1 MNKNTVIGLV
11 LLFALIIGYS
21 WYMSPSKEERL
32 EQQRKMDSARM
43 EQMINAQA
51 DSLANVIANQQE
63 KENNEIENI
72 INTSDNQSN
81 YQQTAAT
88 YGAFAHASTP
98 TDDETSLIVEND
110 LYRLY
115 IGRKGGRIEA
125 VELKNVR
132 TFDSLP
138 VFLFKEGENNNSF
151 GFYFYSNYLILNT
164 NDLYFTPAKNYGD
177 TLVVSGDN
185 SLEIAM
191 RLYPDMSD
199 AQIDSSS
206 YIEFLYTIKGN
217 DYRTGLKI
225 NFVNTSKYIDRNQTE
240 LKLEW
245 QAQLLQQEKNAKA
258 GRMNEMSATTIYYSD
273 ANDVEN
279 LKESNDKGDSVTY
292 TTRLKW
298 LSFKQLFFTSTLI
311 ADDYFSN
318 GTMVV
323 SIPQKENEDRSLKN
337 MKMRLAFPYEGDNSS
352 VGMSFYFG
360 PNRYQT
366 LKQYKIKLEN
376 QIQLGGKLISWINK
390 YAVIPIFDFFDGFG
404 WGYGLIIL
412 ILTIII
418 KTVLFPLTMVSYK
431 SSAKMRVMKPEIE
444 EISKRYPK
452 QEDAMKKQ
460 QAIMAMY
467 RQTGIKP
474 MAGCLPMLLQMP
486 VLIAMFRFF
495 PSSYELRQQPFLWAT
510 DLSTYD
516 SIASWDAQIPLLST
530 FYGNHISLFTLLMT
544 IATLG
549 YTVLN
554 NKMMAPAGGNEQQM
568 KMMRVMMYIMPVM
581 FLGIFN
587 SYSSG
592 LSYYYLLVNLITF
605 AQMGLFRLTV
615 NEEKLRAK
623 MQAHKSKPVVK
634 SKWQARMED
643 MVKQQQAAAK
653 QRAEGKSPLPTT
665 KQRSNTAVQK
675 KKKR

>member
-21 WYMSPSKEERL
+21 WYMSPSEAERI
-32 EQQRKMDSARM
+32 EHQRKQDSIRM
-43 EQMINAQA
+43 EQIMNAQM
-51 DSLANVIANQQE
+51 DSISVEITNQHE
-63 KENNEIENI
+63 KENEIDNVV
-72 INTSDNQSN
+72 NTSDNQSN
-81 YQQTAAT
+81 YQQIASV
-88 YGAFAHASTP
+88 YGAFSQASIP
-98 TDDETSLIVEND
+98 TDETPLIVEND
-110 LYRLY
+110 LYRLK
-115 IGRKGGRIEA
+115 IGRKGGRIES
-125 VELKNVR
+125 VELKNLR

-138 VFLFKEGENNNSF
+138 VFLFKEGNNNNSF
-151 GFYFYSNYLILNT
+151 GFLFNSNYLILNT
-164 NDLYFTPAKNYGD
+164 NDFYFRPAKNYGD
-177 TLVVSGDN
+177 TLIVSGDN
-185 SLEIAM
+185 AIEISM
-191 RLYPDMSD
+191 RLYPNNPDI
-199 AQIDSSS
+199 QIDSSS

-217 DYRTGLKI
+217 DYLTRLKI
-225 NFVNTSKYIDRNQTE
+225 NFVNTSKYIDKNQTE

-245 QAQLLQQEKNAKA
+245 QAQLQQQEKSFK
-258 GRMNEMSATTIYYSD
+258 NEMNSTTIYYSD
-273 ANDVEN
+273 ANDVDN
-279 LKESNDKGDSVTY
+279 LKEAHDKGDSVTY

-298 LSFKQLFFTSTLI
+298 LSFKQLFFTSTII
-311 ADDYFSN
+311 ADNYFSN

-323 SIPQKENEDRSLKN
+323 SVPQQQHDRSLKN

-352 VGMSFYFG
+352 IGMGFYFG
-360 PNRYQT
+360 PNKYHT
-366 LKQYKIKLEN
+366 LKQYSIKLEN

-404 WGYGLIIL
+404 WNYGIIIL

-418 KTVLFPLTMVSYK
+418 KTVLFPLTMISFK
-431 SSAKMRVMKPEIE
+431 SSAKMRVVKPEID

-460 QAIMAMY
+460 QATMAMY
-467 RQTGIKP
+467 RQLGIKP

-495 PSSYELRQQPFLWAT
+495 PSSYELRQQVFLWAE

-516 SIASWDAQIPLLST
+516 SIASWNAQIPIIST

-549 YTVLN
+549 YTFLN
-554 NKMMAPAGGNEQQM
+554 NKMMMSGGNEQQM
-568 KMMRVMMYIMPVM
+568 KMMKWMMYLMPIM

-587 SYSSG
+587 SFSSG
-592 LSYYYLLVNLITF
+592 LSYYYLCVNLITF
-605 AQMGLFRLTV
+605 TQMGLFRLTV

-634 SKWQARMED
+634 SKWQARMEA

-653 QRAEGKSPLPTT
+653 QRAGESNLPAT
-665 KQRSNTAVQK
+665 KQRSNTSVQK